1 MPPEGNAMS
10 DERAQVRADQVKQL
24 YDLAPLGMIATIF
37 NALALYYVLWKVVSH
52 RTLTIWLAC
61 LFLVTIIRAVQV
73 YYYWFKPPSPA
84 EARSRGIQF
93 IVGMALSGIVWGAA
107 VLVLF
112 PVHSLL
118 HQVFLAFVLGG
129 MVAGA
134 AATFST
140 VKQAFLSYSIPVLVP
155 LIFRFF
161 SYGDEIHVTMGG
173 ITLLFA
179 VLIHS
184 TAWRV
189 HAGSALSLKLRLQ
202 NKNLVSYLASEKERA
217 EKLNE
222 DLRTEIGERK
232 KAEEELQKHRDHLEM
247 LVKERTLEW
256 ERANARLQEEIAARI
271 ASEDLRRQSEVYF
284 RSLIENA
291 LDLITVLDSSGNILF
306 ESPSIEKLLG
316 YQREELIGDLVFDY
330 LHPDDRPMAQDA
342 FTRLITAPGTSEMIE
357 IRVLHRDG
365 SWRIFESIG
374 KSLIDVDKA
383 VRIIV
388 NSRDSTDRKMLEE
401 DILKAQKLDSLGVL
415 AGGIAHDFNN
425 LITGI
430 TANIELAR
438 MHVKSNDPMAQILEK
453 AEQASIQAHS
463 LTQQLLTF
471 SRGGEPVM
479 KTVVIND
486 LIREAASFALRGSK
500 AGPTFS
506 LAENLRPIEV
516 DSGQLQ
522 QVIHNIV
529 INADQAM
536 PQGGKI
542 MIIGENV
549 SLGDNEVSSLRAGDY
564 VKICIAD
571 QGTGIPKEHL
581 AKIFDPYFTT
591 KKHGAGLGLATAYS
605 IIKKHGGIIFA
616 DSELGVGTTISLY
629 LPASKKELKTSEET
643 STGLRAGHGRILLMD
658 DEAIILDA
666 AGKIL
671 QTAGYEVEFA
681 KEGNEA
687 IGLYEK
693 AREAGKPFDLVIMDL
708 TVPGGMGGKET
719 LAKLIELDPRV
730 RAIVSSGYSSDPIM
744 AHYEDYGFLGVIAKP
759 YRVREMAEI
768 VGKVMEVK
776 R

>member
-1 MPPEGNAMS
+1 MS
-10 DERAQVRADQVKQL
+10 DERAQVRADQVKEL
-24 YDLAPLGMIATIF
+24 YDRAPFGMIATVI
-37 NALALYYVLWKVVSH
+37 NAVALAYVCRNVVSH
-52 RTLTIWLAC
+52 RALDVWLVCIFLITIA
-61 LFLVTIIRAVQV
+61 RAVHI
-73 YYYWFKPPSPA
+73 YHYRFIPPTPA

-93 IVGMALSGIVWGAA
+93 IIGMALSGIVWGAA
-107 VLVLF
+107 VLFLF
-112 PVHSLL
+112 PVDSLP

-140 VKQAFLSYSIPVLVP
+140 VKAAFLSYSIPVLVP

-161 SYGDEIHVTMGG
+161 SYGDEIHVAMGG

-179 VLIHS
+179 VLIIS
-184 TAWRV
+184 TAWRI
-189 HAGSALSLKLRLQ
+189 HAVSALSLKLRLQ
-202 NKNLVSYLASEKERA
+202 NKNLVSYLASAKDRA

-222 DLRTEIGERK
+222 ELRTEIGERK
-232 KAEEELQKHRDHLEM
+232 KAEEELQKHKDHLEM

-256 ERANARLQEEIAARI
+256 ERANNRLQEEITARI
-271 ASEDLRRQSEVYF
+271 TSEELRRQSEVYF

-306 ESPSIEKLLG
+306 ESPSIERLLG
-316 YQREELIGDLVFDY
+316 YRRDELIGKLVFEY
-330 LHPDDRPMAQDA
+330 LHPDDRPAAQEA
-342 FTRLITAPGTSEMIE
+342 FTRLIGAPGRSEMIE

-365 SWRIFESIG
+365 SWRIFESMG
-374 KSLIDVDKA
+374 KSLIDVDQA

-401 DILKAQKLDSLGVL
+401 DILKAQKLDSLGIL

-430 TANIELAR
+430 TTNIELAR
-438 MHVKSNDPMAQILEK
+438 MHVKRDDPVAPILEK

-471 SRGGEPVM
+471 SQGGEPVM

-500 AGPTFS
+500 AGQTFS
-506 LAENLRPIEV
+506 LAENLRPTEV
-516 DSGQLQ
+516 DSGQLR
-522 QVIHNIV
+522 QVIYNVV

-549 SLGDNEVSSLRAGDY
+549 SLGDNEVSSLKAGNY
-564 VKICIAD
+564 VKICIVD
-571 QGTGIPKEHL
+571 QGTGISKEHL
-581 AKIFDPYFTT
+581 GKIFDPYFTT
-591 KKHGAGLGLATAYS
+591 KKNGTGLGLATAYS
-605 IIKKHGGIIFA
+605 IIKKHGGAIFA
-616 DSELGVGTTISLY
+616 DSELGVGTTISMY
-629 LPASKKELKTSEET
+629 LPASANELKTPENS
-643 STGLRAGHGRILLMD
+643 STGLRAGHGRILIMD
-658 DEAIILDA
+658 DEAIIRDA

-671 QTAGYEVEFA
+671 QTAGYEVELA
-681 KEGNEA
+681 KDGSEA
-687 IGLYEK
+687 IGLYSK
-693 AREAGKPFDLVIMDL
+693 AFETGKPFDVVIMDL

-719 LAKLIELDPRV
+719 LAKLIKLDPEI
-730 RAIVSSGYSSDPIM
+730 RAIVSSGYSHDPIM

-768 VGKVMEVK
+768 VGKVMELK